1 MDNDDEELYES
12 GRVFHMMFDV
22 ILETLATIVGIV
34 SSFAML
40 PQIYRIF
47 KRKSAKDLSIWTYA
61 YMLVAGIIWVLY
73 GLNIQSFPL
82 IITNLI
88 GTLTMIP
95 VIVGWI
101 LYGR

>member
-1 MDNDDEELYES
+1 
-12 GRVFHMMFDV
+12 MMFDV
-22 ILETLATIVGIV
+22 ILETLATIVGTV

-47 KRKSAKDLSIWTYA
+47 KRKSAKDISIWTYS
-61 YMLVAGIIWVLY
+61 YMFVAGVIWVLY
-73 GLNIQSFPL
+73 GLNIQSFLL

-88 GTLTMIP
+88 GSLTLMG

>member
-1 MDNDDEELYES
+1 
-12 GRVFHMMFDV
+12 MMFDV
-22 ILETLATIVGIV
+22 ILETLATVVGIV

-47 KRKSAKDLSIWTYA
+47 KRKSAKDISIWTYA
-61 YMLVAGIIWVLY
+61 YMLAAGVIWVLY
-73 GLNIQSFPL
+73 GLNIQSFP
-82 IITNLI
+82 IMITNLL
-88 GTLTMIP
+88 GSLTMIG

>member
-1 MDNDDEELYES
+1 MSLDI
-12 GRVFHMMFDV
+12 V
-22 ILETLATIVGIV
+22 LETLATITGVF

-47 KRKSAKDLSIWTYA
+47 KRKSAKDISIWTYL
-61 YMLVAGIIWVLY
+61 YMLVAGVIWILY

-82 IITNLI
+82 WVSNLI
-88 GTLTMIP
+88 GSLTMIG
-95 VIVGWI
+95 VILGWF